1 MNRTLRRVAIGLG
14 IFAAVLLVVAT
25 GGFLWLRT
33 SLPMTNGTIALP
45 GLTAPVKVVRNRDGV
60 PHIAAQHAD
69 DAYFAL
75 GFVHAQDRLWQME
88 VTRRL
93 GAGRLSEVFGA
104 RTLPVDRF
112 VRTFGLYRL
121 AEAQAAAMP
130 KPQRAALDAYV
141 QGVNAFLE
149 NRTGA
154 LPPEFVALRHTPEPW
169 RAADSIVWSRIM
181 AMRLSRNW
189 RTELLRLR
197 LSEKLTPAQIESLWP
212 EPPNGTPITLG
223 DKKRSAGLPLDRLW
237 QSLPEELA
245 PVDASNAWVLN
256 GNRTATGKPILANDP
271 HLGFSAPVLWYLVRM
286 EAPGLSLT
294 GVTVPGV
301 PLLILGH
308 NSRIA
313 WGMTTTG
320 GDVEDLYLERIDPTD
335 PSRYMTPDGPKPF
348 ELREEIIRV
357 KSEDPVAL
365 TVRST
370 RHGPVID
377 EIVPGAEP
385 EPDLTHVLALASP
398 AFRPDDTTAQALFKI
413 NNATS
418 WADFLK
424 AARAFQSPQQNL
436 FFADIKGDIGM
447 IAPGRIPIRS
457 QRDGRTVA
465 DGEKAA
471 DDWLGF
477 IPFEALPKAHN
488 PSAGII
494 INANNPLVGPNYP
507 YSITRDWDK
516 GHRAERLV
524 EVLKEADGVT
534 LDDTAALQQD
544 IVSPAA
550 RRLLGMLL
558 RAEPNGS
565 DAAAAMALLR
575 SWDHRMSRDR
585 PEPLI
590 YATWMRR
597 LMAALVKDEL
607 GDLFD
612 PYNRPRP
619 DFIVSVLTGASQ
631 WCDDVTTDAA
641 ETCDQRVAQ
650 ALDDA
655 LADLRAK
662 HGADITAWRWG
673 TVHRAVFAHRLFTYV
688 PVLRGLTDI
697 SIETDGGD
705 HSVNRGQTS
714 NHDGNPFAHTHGAG
728 YRAVYDLAD
737 LDRSRFIIATGQS
750 GNPLSP
756 HYRDQLDRWRRG
768 DFMHLPAKAP
778 DRDEDTAVLVLKPAT
793 ARR

>member
-1 MNRTLRRVAIGLG
+1 MTRTFRRIGLG
-14 IFAAVLLVVAT
+14 FAILAAIVLVTAI

-33 SLPMTNGTIALP
+33 SLPMTSGSVALP
-45 GLTAPVKVVRNRDGV
+45 GLTAPVNVTRSADGV

-93 GAGRLSEVFGA
+93 GAGRLSEIFGA

-112 VRTFGLYRL
+112 VRTFGLYQL

-130 KPQRAALDAYV
+130 KPQRSALDAYV
-141 QGVNAFLE
+141 KGVNAFLE
-149 NRTGA
+149 TRTGA
-154 LPPEFVALRHTPEPW
+154 LPPEFVALRHQPEPW

-189 RTELLRLR
+189 RMELLRLR
-197 LSEKLTPAQIESLWP
+197 LSETLTPAQIEALWP

-223 DKKRSAGLPLDRLW
+223 DKKRSASLPLDRLW
-237 QSLPEELA
+237 QALPDELA
-245 PVDASNAWVLN
+245 PVDASNAWVLH
-256 GNRTATGKPILANDP
+256 GSRTKTGKPILANDP

-286 EAPGLSLT
+286 EAPGLSLA
-294 GVTVPGV
+294 GATVPGV

-308 NSRIA
+308 NGHIA

-320 GDVEDLYLERIDPTD
+320 GDVEDLYLERLDPDD

-348 ELREEIIRV
+348 ATRTETIRV
-357 KSEDPVAL
+357 KSEDPVTL

-377 EIVPGAEP
+377 EIVPGAGL
-385 EPDLTHVLALASP
+385 EPDRTHVLALASP
-398 AFRPDDTTAQALFKI
+398 AFRRDDTTAQALFKI
-413 NNATS
+413 NRAKS
-418 WADFLK
+418 WADFIA

-436 FFADIKGDIGM
+436 FYADVEGNIGM
-447 IAPGRIPIRS
+447 IAPGRIPIRT
-457 QRDGRTVA
+457 QRDGRTAA
-465 DGEKAA
+465 DGEKAT
-471 DDWLGF
+471 DDWSGF
-477 IPFEALPKAHN
+477 IPFEALPQAHN
-488 PSAGII
+488 PSIGMIV
-494 INANNPLVGPNYP
+494 NANNPLVGPNYP

-516 GHRAERLV
+516 GHRAQRLV
-524 EVLKEADGVT
+524 EVLNDADRVT
-534 LDDTAALQQD
+534 LDDTTALQQD

-550 RRLLGMLL
+550 RSLLRMLL
-558 RAEPNGS
+558 KAKSNDP
-565 DAAAAMALLR
+565 DAAAAMTLLR
-575 SWDHRMSRDR
+575 NWDHRMVRDR

-590 YATWMRR
+590 YATWMRH

-607 GDLFD
+607 GPLFD
-612 PYNRPRP
+612 SYNRPRP
-619 DFIVSVLTGASQ
+619 DFVVSVLSGASQ
-631 WCDDVTTDAA
+631 WCDDVATDAT
-641 ETCDQRVAQ
+641 ETCEQRIAL
-650 ALDDA
+650 ALDNA
-655 LADLRAK
+655 LAELRDR
-662 HGADITAWRWG
+662 HGNDMTAWRWG
-673 TVHRAVFAHRLFTYV
+673 AAHRAVFAHRLFTYV
-688 PVLRGLTDI
+688 PVLRRLTDI
-697 SIETDGGD
+697 TIETDGGD

-714 NHDGNPFAHTHGAG
+714 NRKGNPFAHTHGAG

-768 DFMHLPAKAP
+768 AFVHLPTKAP
-778 DRDEDTAVLVLKPAT
+778 ANGTDSAVLVLKPA
-793 ARR
+793 ALPR